1 MATSITPN
9 GNTRGSK
16 RPKEGITVTTSP
28 LKRRKKVVASRVAQ
42 RGGAKGAI
50 WRAPVI
56 LGGRAVIFF
65 GGGGMASH
73 FSGKIFL
80 VFGQNTIPKYHVKR
94 KEMKKLSMGM
104 SVGEVMKGPPQKIF
118 LGPLKSSGQPWFL
131 VAVTVQYSVH
141 F

>member
-42 RGGAKGAI
+42 RGEQRGQFGG
-50 WRAPVI
+50 PQLF
-56 LGGRAVIFF
+56 LGEGQLFF
-65 GGGGMASH
+65 FGGGMASH

-104 SVGEVMKGPPQKIF
+104 SVGEVMKGPPQKF
-118 LGPLKSSGQPWFL
+118 SLGP
-131 VAVTVQYSVH
+131 
-141 F
+141 